1 MAFSI
6 VESEEQG
13 IAIIQLKSD
22 DDVIM
27 EILPNH
33 GATLNSLK
41 LDVDGSWVE
50 TIVGYNNYQEVP
62 DFPGSRSSILFP
74 FPNRLK
80 AGKYRYEGIE
90 YQFPTEEKHHGNA
103 IHGLVKDLPFKIL
116 EKEATDSGGF
126 IKLANYSS
134 GDLPYYPFAFGLY
147 VTFTYSNNELDVLF
161 EVENRG
167 NTHMPVGLG
176 WHPYFTVGGGKVDEI
191 EMKLPFVSQVELDD
205 INLPTGKVL
214 DFFDYENFKKVENQE
229 FDDCFK
235 LIMQDK
241 GAIFSPKDGY
251 GLSLEPSKEF
261 LFLQVYTPGDRGSIA
276 IEPMNCNVN
285 AFNNQEGL
293 MDLEKGSTY
302 SASFKVRTMDQEE
315 YEDIKSSFD
324 EDD

>member
-13 IAIIQLKSD
+13 IPLIQLKSD
-22 DDVIM
+22 DEVIM
-27 EILPNH
+27 EILPEH
-33 GATLNSLK
+33 GAILNVLK
-41 LDVDGSWVE
+41 LKVEDQWVDS
-50 TIVGYNNYQEVP
+50 IFGYSDYAEVP
-62 DFPGSRSSILFP
+62 QFSGSRSAILFP

-80 AGKYRYEGIE
+80 EGKYRYEGRE

-103 IHGLVKDLPFKIL
+103 IHGLVRKLPFKVL
-116 EKEATDSGGF
+116 EKESTASGGF
-126 IKLANYSS
+126 VKVANYSS

-147 VTFTYSNNELDVLF
+147 ITFTYSDNELDVLF

-176 WHPYFTVGGGKVDEI
+176 WHPYFTLGAGSVNDL
-191 EMKLPFVSQVELDD
+191 EMKLPFVSQVELDE
-205 INLPTGKVL
+205 INLPTGKVR
-214 DFFDYENFKKVENQE
+214 DFFDYENFKQVEDQA
-229 FDDCFK
+229 FDDCYK

-241 GAIFSPKDGY
+241 SAIFSPSEGY

-302 SASFKVRTMDQEE
+302 KASFKIRIMDQAE
-315 YEDIKSSFD
+315 YEDIKASFD